1 MQIKSKNWEDENEQN
16 ETSVYVVR
24 ETAAAYKKALN
35 DAIEQVKA
43 LKEADYTA
51 ASGTGT
57 VQLVKPVKK
66 TLKFVTMKPMVKFTF
81 GDFTFKATSIAKNA
95 FKKNQKLKEVTIGK
109 NFRRSE
115 HIFKY

>member
-1 MQIKSKNWEDENEQN
+1 MQIKSKIGRNENEQN
-16 ETSVYVVR
+16 ETSVYVAR
-24 ETAAAYKKALN
+24 ETAAAYKKALD

-43 LKEADYTA
+43 LKE
-51 ASGTGT
+51 S
-57 VQLVKPVKK
+57 V
-66 TLKFVTMKPMVKFTF
+66 KPMVKFTF